1 MRISKSSITRNDA
14 GFSIR
19 TILRVLG
26 GVLAIA
32 AVWDIF
38 TVTNSM
44 DPVNN
49 PFFNTNN
56 FERKKPTI
64 ISPYGTSIKKKDGK
78 SPREMQFFHH
88 YRKGYSG
95 GVIEDMLMCHAYAFH
110 LNATYGGSCGEPS
123 SLIQTHQEL
132 LSSVG
137 LKHTLKFACPR
148 DSNNT
153 NIRSSV
159 IPKDNYLK
167 DDTLIWTP
175 DYVDYL
181 KSHVEYAPKV
191 PDKFTIAVH
200 IRRAEVTPC
209 RATFKGFDRYL
220 PNLHYQNLI
229 NLYMRPGARVVIFS
243 QSKSYE
249 PFDSFRE
256 KGYEVILDDDVTDVW
271 KTIAVADVVI
281 VSRSSFSLVPSVV
294 AKGTVVYTPFWHP
307 PLRQWHVVDQ
317 NTLDISNEETERLK
331 DTCPLKNKF
340 GGDTFG
346 AQGRQRPPGR
356 DGKV

>member
-1 MRISKSSITRNDA
+1 MRMSKAAIARNA
-14 GFSIR
+14 GGFSIR
-19 TILRVLG
+19 SILMVLG
-26 GVLAIA
+26 GLLSIA
-32 AVWDIF
+32 AVWDLLA
-38 TVTNSM
+38 VTNSM

-49 PFFNTNN
+49 PFHNTNN
-56 FERKKPTI
+56 LELKQPTI
-64 ISPYGTSIKKKDGK
+64 TSPFGTSTNKKNGK
-78 SPREMQFFHH
+78 ISRELQFFHH
-88 YRKGYSG
+88 YRKGKSG

-132 LSSVG
+132 LGSVG

-148 DSNNT
+148 DSNDT
-153 NIRSSV
+153 NLRSSM

-167 DDTLIWTP
+167 DGTLIWTP

-181 KSHVEYAPKV
+181 KSHVEYPPKV

-200 IRRAEVTPC
+200 IRRADITPC
-209 RATFKGFDRYL
+209 RPTYKGFDRYL
-220 PNLHYQNLI
+220 PNLHYHNLI

-243 QSKSYE
+243 QTKSYE
-249 PFDSFRE
+249 PLDSFRE
-256 KGYEVILDDDVTDVW
+256 KGYEVILDQDVTDVW

-281 VSRSSFSLVPSVV
+281 LSRSSFSLVPSVV
-294 AKGTVVYTPFWHP
+294 SKGVVVYTPFWNE
-307 PLRQWHVVDQ
+307 PLRQWHVVDR
-317 NTLDISNEETERLK
+317 NTLAISHEENERLK

-346 AQGRQRPPGR
+346 AEGRQRPPGR